1 MICVWALERRIYQV
15 SKELQYVQG
24 VCFMLIPIGLAV
36 GGLWGLKEGWSRNLG
51 PTASSKLRLNSILN
65 ACTRRGT
72 LLGNSLGVLGESP
85 SSSTVETTA

>member
-1 MICVWALERRIYQV
+1 MVNPWII
-15 SKELQYVQG
+15 
-24 VCFMLIPIGLAV
+24 LIGTGLAV

-72 LLGNSLGVLGESP
+72 LLGNSLGVLGESS
-85 SSSTVETTA
+85 SSSTVKTTD